1 MLGLFVSSFLKHLSS
16 RIMLYSYSRIVS
28 GPIKLRCP
36 PSNDGYLVFLYEQT
50 LVFEMRNQS
59 AVRRVVLFL
68 MLVHPWNQIDWRRGC
83 VSSKGRQILT
93 VLQRC

>member
-16 RIMLYSYSRIVS
+16 RIMLRDNVVS
-28 GPIKLRCP
+28 GPIKLRYP

-59 AVRRVVLFL
+59 AVRRVGFL
-68 MLVHPWNQIDWRRGC
+68 GIMVSIFKILVNF
-83 VSSKGRQILT
+83 SKNSHYLAANRTI
-93 VLQRC
+93 RFEAS

>member
-1 MLGLFVSSFLKHLSS
+1 MLRDNV
-16 RIMLYSYSRIVS
+16 VS

-59 AVRRVVLFL
+59 AIQRVANLLQESLGLFL
-68 MLVHPWNQIDWRRGC
+68 A
-83 VSSKGRQILT
+83 SKGYKPFVTR
-93 VLQRC
+93 